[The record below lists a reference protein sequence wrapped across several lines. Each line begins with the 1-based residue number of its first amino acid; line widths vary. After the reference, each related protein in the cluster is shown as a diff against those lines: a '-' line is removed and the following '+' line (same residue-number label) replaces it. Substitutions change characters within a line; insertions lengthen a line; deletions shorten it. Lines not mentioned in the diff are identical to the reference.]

1 MYRNEAVEPEIWVL
15 IIVVYFVPALIAK
28 KRDTE
33 NLEAIFLVNLVFGW
47 TVLGWIAALIWAI
60 VEKAKSK
67 SSIEDSWD
75 GPTVDAAQT
84 EAPPDAI
91 RWGRRF
97 EKDTDPR
104 KSIF

>member
-1 MYRNEAVEPEIWVL
+1 MYPNEAVDFVISAL

-28 KRDTE
+28 LRDTE
-33 NLEAIFLVNLVFGW
+33 NVEAILLVNLVFGW

-60 VEKAKSK
+60 LEKLKVKSV
-67 SSIEDSWD
+67 IDSTYA
-75 GPTVDAAQT
+75 PTADAAQT
-84 EAPPDAI
+84 EVNPDAI

-97 EKDTDPR
+97 EKGTDAG

>member
-1 MYRNEAVEPEIWVL
+1 MYRIEVAEVGIWIL
-15 IIVVYFVPALIAK
+15 IIVVYFLPALLAK
-28 KRDTE
+28 KRGTE

-47 TVLGWIAALIWAI
+47 TVLGWIVALVWAI
-60 VEKAKSK
+60 VEKTKFK
-67 SSIEDSWD
+67 SSINTGD

-84 EAPPDAI
+84 APPDPI

-97 EKDTDPR
+97 EKDTDAG